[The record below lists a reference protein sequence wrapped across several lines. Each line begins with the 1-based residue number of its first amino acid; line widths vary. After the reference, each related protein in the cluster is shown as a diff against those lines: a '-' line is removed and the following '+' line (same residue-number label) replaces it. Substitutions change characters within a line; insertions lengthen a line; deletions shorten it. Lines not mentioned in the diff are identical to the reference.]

1 MDEYYIMYGTGAG
14 DEVFNGSLEDAMK
27 IAEEGTSYTQNS
39 VAICVKDENEESG
52 YKTVAI
58 LPWYGVEPSEDDEV
72 VVQFGDL
79 GYYGAWEVIE

>member
-1 MDEYYIMYGTGAG
+1 MEYHIMYGTGTG

-52 YKTVAI
+52 YKTIAI
-58 LPWYGVEPSEDDEV
+58 LPWWGVAPSENDEV
-72 VVQFGDL
+72 VIQFGDY
-79 GYYGAWEVIE
+79 GYYGKWEVIE